1 MGYRPGRLYLV
12 EQFRDGKISE
22 RDFRSRLALIGKQAF
37 EEAERRRGAH
47 TEASFE
53 TLGQSFFQLGCF
65 QSGAIERC
73 RGR

>member
-1 MGYRPGRLYLV
+1 V

-37 EEAERRRGAH
+37 EEAERRRRAH

-53 TLGQSFFQLGCF
+53 TLGDDNVVKT
-65 QSGAIERC
+65 ITTY
-73 RGR
+73 